1 VEIDKGRKYAKCL
14 RSGKRDWTES
24 RTLPLKLRAGAHDKC
39 DTLYE
44 VEGVLVAVREYLN
57 KVKAV
62 TPKGVCHTVCNLLQ
76 SRRVSAIMGI
86 ETLITATSEAATS
99 SLRNKGISLCTAKRW
114 LGKLGWIYSRDG
126 KRYVDGHEREDVVKY
141 RETVFIPRWLVS
153 GLAMN
158 FRSLSGR
165 GYQ

>member
-1 VEIDKGRKYAKCL
+1 
-14 RSGKRDWTES
+14 
-24 RTLPLKLRAGAHDKC
+24 
-39 DTLYE
+39 
-44 VEGVLVAVREYLN
+44 
-57 KVKAV
+57 
-62 TPKGVCHTVCNLLQ
+62 
-76 SRRVSAIMGI
+76 MGI

-99 SLRNKGISLCTAKRW
+99 SLRNKGISLSTAKRW

-126 KRYVDGHEREDVVKY
+126 KGYVDGHEREDVVKY